1 MFLGYKYIAH
11 IYVQYKTKSPAL
23 QCISRGFLSY
33 PCNMR
38 NGWISRQALYKGVL
52 LIVCF
57 TLLVAAI
64 RGCRLAV
71 APSPSLSDQDDLTL
85 TVYLHQQDETVEMG
99 LDEYLYGVLGGEMPA
114 SFPLEA
120 LKAQAVAARTYT
132 VRRMASLG
140 GDPCGRGGAD
150 VCTDSSCCQS
160 YRSPQALAESWG
172 SQAKQ
177 YEDKLRQA
185 VADTHGLIAVYDDQ
199 PIEALYHSAA
209 GGHTEDAQNVFSNA
223 LPYLV
228 GVESPGEQDAA
239 HYLETVSFSVKELAS
254 TINQAYPKANLSPSK
269 LESQMEIMDR
279 YESGQVETL
288 RLGDTTV
295 SGKEFRKALD
305 LRSANFSLAFSQ
317 DTVSITTC
325 GYGHGV
331 GMSQYGARAM
341 ALEGA
346 DFQQILSHYYTGI
359 QLKGI

>member
-1 MFLGYKYIAH
+1 
-11 IYVQYKTKSPAL
+11 
-23 QCISRGFLSY
+23 
-33 PCNMR
+33 MR
-38 NGWISRQALYKGVL
+38 NGWISRQGLCKGLL
-52 LIVCF
+52 LILCF

-64 RGCRLAV
+64 RGCRLASNPPPT
-71 APSPSLSDQDDLTL
+71 PSADDDLTL
-85 TVYLHQQDETVEMG
+85 TVYLHDQDETVEMA
-99 LDEYLYGVLGGEMPA
+99 LDDYLYGVLGGEMPA

-140 GDPCGRGGAD
+140 GSPCGRGGAD
-150 VCTDSSCCQS
+150 VCTDSGCCQS
-160 YRSPQALAESWG
+160 YRSPEALAESWG

-177 YEDKLRQA
+177 YGDKLRQA
-185 VADTHGLIAVYDDQ
+185 VADTHGLIAVYDGE

-239 HYLETVSFSVKELAS
+239 HYQETVSFSRKEL
-254 TINQAYPKANLSPSK
+254 TRTLNQAFPKADLSASK
-269 LESQMEIMDR
+269 LESQLEIQAR
-279 YESGQVETL
+279 YDSGQVQTL
-288 RLGDTTV
+288 RLGDTAI

-305 LRSANFSLAFSQ
+305 LRSANFTLAFSP
-317 DTVSITTC
+317 DAVSITTT

-346 DFQQILSHYYTGI
+346 DYQEILTHYYTGI
-359 QLKGI
+359 QLMPCTSTS

>member
-1 MFLGYKYIAH
+1 
-11 IYVQYKTKSPAL
+11 
-23 QCISRGFLSY
+23 
-33 PCNMR
+33 MR
-38 NGWISRQALYKGVL
+38 SGWIPPRALAKGLL
-52 LIVCF
+52 LILCF

-64 RGCRLAV
+64 RGCRLAADP
-71 APSPSLSDQDDLTL
+71 APAPADDDDLTL
-85 TVYLHQQDETVEMG
+85 TVYLHDQDKTVKMS

-140 GDPCGRGGAD
+140 GNPCSRDGAD
-150 VCTDSSCCQS
+150 ICTDSSCCQS
-160 YRSPQALAESWG
+160 YRSPEALAENWG

-177 YEDKLRQA
+177 YADKLRQA
-185 VADTHGLIAVYDDQ
+185 VADTHGLIAVYDGE

-209 GGHTEDAQNVFSNA
+209 GGHTEDAQNVFSHA

-239 HYLETVSFSVKELAS
+239 HYQETVSFSPKELAR
-254 TINQAYPKANLSPSK
+254 TLNKAFPKANLSASK
-269 LESQMEIMDR
+269 LDR
-279 YESGQVETL
+279 QLKIQARYDSGQVQTL
-288 RLGDTTV
+288 RLGDTTI
-295 SGKEFRKALD
+295 SGKAFRKALD
-305 LRSANFSLAFSQ
+305 LRSANFTLDISQ
-317 DTVSITTC
+317 DQVSITTC

-346 DFQQILSHYYTGI
+346 DFQQILTHYYTGI
-359 QLKGI
+359 QLMPCTATS